1 MEYNNIGLTEE
12 QVDDILNEEH
22 IYDNNDVLLYEVCNM
37 EQISFDRGKGSVT
50 YKVVIKEISTNKY
63 YQALLKQSEWY
74 LQSEY
79 NHKEDWIEV
88 TPKITKKTIY
98 Q

>member
-12 QVDDILNEEH
+12 QVDDILNEEN

-63 YQALLKQSEWY
+63 YQALLKQSE
-74 LQSEY
+74 Y